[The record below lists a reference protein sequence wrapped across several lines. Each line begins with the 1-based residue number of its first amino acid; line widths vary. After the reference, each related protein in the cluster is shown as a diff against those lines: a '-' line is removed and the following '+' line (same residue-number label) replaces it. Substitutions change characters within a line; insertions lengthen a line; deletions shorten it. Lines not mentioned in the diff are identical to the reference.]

1 VTHRPYP
8 STKDSGIEWLGEVPE
23 HWDVVGFRRVVDIAG
38 GQVDPENEQYS
49 SMNLIAPNH
58 IESGTGR
65 LLGME
70 TAAEQ
75 SAESGKYLCKAGDV
89 IYSKI
94 RPALRKACIAPE
106 DCLCSA
112 DMYPLSGRQNLSNR
126 YLFWTILSEEF
137 SAYTILESDRV
148 AMPKVNRESLNAL
161 PLLVPP
167 LAEQQAIAAFLD
179 RETAKIDGLVAEQE
193 RLIALLT
200 EKRQAVISHAV
211 TRGLD
216 PSVPLKDSGVEW
228 LGQVPEH
235 WVVAKFGRI
244 AFMQEGPGL
253 RNWQFTDDGVR
264 VICVTNITESGIDF
278 SRYEKFISVEEYRT
292 SYRHFWVYAD
302 ISGSCRENRVKFEAT

>member
-1 VTHRPYP
+1 MTHRPYP

-112 DMYPLSGRQNLSNR
+112 DMYPLSGRQNLS
-126 YLFWTILSEEF
+126 
-137 SAYTILESDRV
+137 
-148 AMPKVNRESLNAL
+148 
-161 PLLVPP
+161 
-167 LAEQQAIAAFLD
+167 
-179 RETAKIDGLVAEQE
+179 
-193 RLIALLT
+193 
-200 EKRQAVISHAV
+200 
-211 TRGLD
+211 
-216 PSVPLKDSGVEW
+216 
-228 LGQVPEH
+228 
-235 WVVAKFGRI
+235 
-244 AFMQEGPGL
+244 
-253 RNWQFTDDGVR
+253 
-264 VICVTNITESGIDF
+264 
-278 SRYEKFISVEEYRT
+278 
-292 SYRHFWVYAD
+292 
-302 ISGSCRENRVKFEAT
+302 